1 MLRVLVA
8 FAVFLPIAG
17 CDLLFNFPEWQWHQK
32 LTVSVMT
39 PEGMKVGSAVTSARI
54 EFPPKWTGVGDAA
67 GMQRGGV
74 SGEAVVVDLGE
85 GRYLFALLQGY
96 SEWTAYNAFFPEL
109 EGKAMLK
116 EEMFPYLDLM
126 VASDGQSRDVPRK
139 HYPLLVTF
147 DDINDPASV
156 RRVNP
161 GDLAATFGL
170 GYRLNDVTLSIMDE
184 PLTKGVVEIVLGWLT
199 EVGNERFYLHQNT
212 PRLLKDFTPE
222 QRIQPSHFLSI
233 DHWAK

>member
-1 MLRVLVA
+1 
-8 FAVFLPIAG
+8 
-17 CDLLFNFPEWQWHQK
+17 
-32 LTVSVMT
+32 
-39 PEGMKVGSAVTSARI
+39 
-54 EFPPKWTGVGDAA
+54 
-67 GMQRGGV
+67 
-74 SGEAVVVDLGE
+74 
-85 GRYLFALLQGY
+85 
-96 SEWTAYNAFFPEL
+96 
-109 EGKAMLK
+109 MLK

-156 RRVNP
+156 RRVDP
-161 GDLAATFGL
+161 GDLSATFGP